1 MKRLNNSP
9 ISRDI
14 RENIKKD
21 PEYARE
27 FYEAISDESLP
38 VQMALIRRV
47 SGISQEDVASR
58 LHVKQTHVSRLE
70 RTGSD
75 HLLSTYEKMAKI
87 LRSKIVIVPKHFKIV
102 PA

>member
-1 MKRLNNSP
+1 MKYKKDSP

-14 RENIKKD
+14 RESIKAD
-21 PEYARE
+21 PEYAQE
-27 FYEAISDESLP
+27 FFEAISDEPLSI
-38 VQMALIRRV
+38 QIALIRRV
-47 SGISQEDVASR
+47 SGISQEAVASR

-70 RTGSD
+70 KNGSN

-87 LRSKIVIVPKHFKIV
+87 LHSKIVIVPEHFKVV